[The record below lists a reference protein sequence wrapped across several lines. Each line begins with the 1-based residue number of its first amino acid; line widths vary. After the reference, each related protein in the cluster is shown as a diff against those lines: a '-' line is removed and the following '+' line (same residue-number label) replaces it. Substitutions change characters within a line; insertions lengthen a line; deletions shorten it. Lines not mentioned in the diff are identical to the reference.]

1 MYDSPKA
8 AHFEAV
14 QNGKPLP
21 WNNEAGLRCRWAAAD
36 ACRAC
41 GVSDMLRAD
50 PALVAEA
57 LVATNARLNGFA
69 VVRLREGV

>member
-14 QNGKPLP
+14 QGGKPLA

-36 ACRAC
+36 ECRRR
-41 GVSDMLRAD
+41 GVGDMLRFD
-50 PALVAEA
+50 PKTVAEA
-57 LVATNARLNGFA
+57 LEATNERLNGFA
-69 VVRLREGV
+69 VVRLREV

>member
-8 AHFEAV
+8 AHFEAI

-36 ACRAC
+36 ACRAH
-41 GVSDMLRAD
+41 GIGDMLRAD
-50 PALVAEA
+50 PVLVAEA
-57 LVATNARLNGFA
+57 LRAANVRLNEFA
-69 VVRLREGV
+69 VVRLREE